1 LTVTSSGFTGGVR
14 PDCFATGGVG
24 EDGGT
29 MSVLTDSHMEA
40 SVDLGA
46 TPAGFKDGDGT
57 CGGIAFA
64 DDDEASTA
72 GDEGGVAKRG
82 FRTVTNPS
90 GEAVRPSV
98 TGAGAAVAGTM
109 EEG

>member
-1 LTVTSSGFTGGVR
+1 MLRGYVLAVDDVEEALEVDGLEIR
-14 PDCFATGGVG
+14 D
-24 EDGGT
+24 EDP
-29 MSVLTDSHMEA
+29 HREA
-40 SVDLGA
+40 DEGLGA

-64 DDDEASTA
+64 DDDEAST
-72 GDEGGVAKRG
+72 GGGEGGATESG

-90 GEAVRPSV
+90 GEAARPSV
-98 TGAGAAVAGTM
+98 TGTGVAVAGTM